1 MIDDFFSRNPFELSK
16 SEKEKLLTKE
26 LLELTEHH
34 IDKCPN
40 YKKIV
45 EALGYDKSKVS
56 SYYDLP
62 LYR

>member
-1 MIDDFFSRNPFELSK
+1 MIDDFFSKNPFELSK

-34 IDKCPN
+34 IDKCPE

-45 EALGYDKSKVS
+45 GALG
-56 SYYDLP
+56 
-62 LYR
+62 

>member
-16 SEKEKLLTKE
+16 SEKEMLLTKE

-40 YKKIV
+40 YKRLLK
-45 EALGYDKSKVS
+45 L
-56 SYYDLP
+56 
-62 LYR
+62 